1 MGLGG
6 SEVVVAEAWVGAR
19 ESGACLLSHHWGQ
32 NKQFAGRESGGRGRE
47 ALNVGGG
54 GFAGK
59 P

>member
-1 MGLGG
+1 M
-6 SEVVVAEAWVGAR
+6 AEAWVGAR

-32 NKQFAGRESGGRGRE
+32 NKQFAGRRVGAGVERP
-47 ALNVGGG
+47 LNVGGG